1 MIASVTVAPRTSL
14 AICRGAL
21 QGSPRLL
28 TAARSLVN
36 CRNCR
41 RRSEPLCLVISHFGG
56 FPAAAGRNLTAVPHR
71 SLSNPMRHQA
81 AWFFCDVTFVSM
93 VAGGWL
99 IQTLAGRG
107 GGAGGRRNR
116 LGLAA

>member
-1 MIASVTVAPRTSL
+1 VER
-14 AICRGAL
+14 RGA
-21 QGSPRLL
+21 
-28 TAARSLVN
+28 A
-36 CRNCR
+36 
-41 RRSEPLCLVISHFGG
+41 
-56 FPAAAGRNLTAVPHR
+56 FPANDHGGGRRQVLGNGEQRNAGRR

-81 AWFFCDVTFVSM
+81 AWFLCDVTVVSM

-107 GGAGGRRNR
+107 GGAGSRRNR

>member
-1 MIASVTVAPRTSL
+1 MVSLGYAADGKRIRKKVSGQTLTEVKDKLKELHPSWTRACGPSRVTPSR
-14 AICRGAL
+14 
-21 QGSPRLL
+21 
-28 TAARSLVN
+28 
-36 CRNCR
+36 
-41 RRSEPLCLVISHFGG
+41 
-56 FPAAAGRNLTAVPHR
+56 R

>member
-1 MIASVTVAPRTSL
+1 MGEALTIEARHERGYPVVTVAGEIDI
-14 AICRGAL
+14 A
-21 QGSPRLL
+21 
-28 TAARSLVN
+28 TAARL
-36 CRNCR
+36 R
-41 RRSEPLCLVISHFGG
+41 E
-56 FPAAAGRNLTAVPHR
+56 R

>member
-1 MIASVTVAPRTSL
+1 LGV
-14 AICRGAL
+14 
-21 QGSPRLL
+21 
-28 TAARSLVN
+28 
-36 CRNCR
+36 
-41 RRSEPLCLVISHFGG
+41 
-56 FPAAAGRNLTAVPHR
+56 R

-81 AWFFCDVTFVSM
+81 AWFLCDVTVVSM

-116 LGLAA
+116 PGLAA